1 MFLLKSALVR
11 LYWFKNWCHDKLE
24 NFTGPI
30 IMEQVLLDDYYLRDA
45 NQCVKF
51 FSHLVLVLQE
61 VVNSPPPS
69 VPARPRKRPRE
80 DEEQGPSSK
89 K

>member
-1 MFLLKSALVR
+1 MDIA
-11 LYWFKNWCHDKLE
+11 D
-24 NFTGPI
+24 
-30 IMEQVLLDDYYLRDA
+30 LDTTILFYCRQGVAESYLRDA
-45 NQCVKF
+45 NQCGKF